1 MKLLGYEIKMS
12 KCSEKTGD
20 PQQSLYID
28 LRDWQNLLR
37 TKDEFID
44 TSTPDGQARAFASCS
59 ILASIITKKVGN
71 VVFRQSK
78 YLPYRTPGIGRK
90 TTKGKILKSRVSSSG
105 LTTPIPTKP
114 FRNSFA

>member
-28 LRDWQNLLR
+28 LRDWQNLLG

-59 ILASIITKKVGN
+59 ILASIITKKVSAISDA
-71 VVFRQSK
+71 RYWAK
-78 YLPYRTPGIGRK
+78 DD
-90 TTKGKILKSRVSSSG
+90 KGEDIEKPREFERI
-105 LTTPIPTKP
+105 IPTKP